1 MKKSGGLLTYRIFR
15 ACGRKRKRIEEMY
28 TETYVGEGY
37 SPANSQPPASASS
50 ILVADCGTV
59 FTKVSLLGLVEGQYR
74 LMARGEAPT
83 TAAPPHQD
91 ITKGIIQAINEIEFI
106 TGRHF
111 VDNGRLISPEQPSG
125 DGSDL
130 FVGTISAGGPI
141 RLVVLGAV
149 NPKLEELVT
158 QAVSGL
164 YTEISAL
171 PAPSYQAVTTVS
183 PLSLGANAMSNTTP
197 GVPEQW
203 TPERRDFEWKRQLA
217 RISELQPHAAVIVG
231 HADSPAGPTSLQEAC
246 QLVINAVQ
254 ELNNSHNGSAPAKSG
269 QNDAGSVHLP
279 VLYAGAPQYVEAVRR
294 MLDGFAEVTRV
305 ESLVSQ
311 DQLGPTSMAA
321 TALYER
327 EVIRHIPG
335 YDHMLSWSSSSPVA
349 TASSLS
355 SLVRF
360 LAQHYAMNV
369 TALDV
374 GGTTTTVMMAG
385 EHGEFLPFVSAGIGV
400 GPGLGAVLEKAGSQ
414 RVARWLPFR
423 ISEDELRQYVL
434 NRMLHPQVIPTNL
447 RDLQIGQ
454 AFAREAI
461 ILTVEATKQN
471 QFNQF
476 DADLILATG
485 GVLAHAP
492 MFGQAALMLLD
503 SLQPRGVT
511 SMVLDRTMLISQ
523 LGAVAT
529 VAPIAAVQVN
539 ENDAVMHRLGTCVIP
554 YGDLPQGQV
563 AIRVGI
569 EYSNG
574 RQVTADVMSGSIEII
589 PLRINEQA
597 LLTLY
602 PAPTVDVGLGP
613 GERARAAEEID
624 GGLVGL
630 VIDARG
636 RPIIF
641 PTDEAERHARLLQW
655 MQVVGA

>member
-1 MKKSGGLLTYRIFR
+1 
-15 ACGRKRKRIEEMY
+15 MY
-28 TETYVGEGY
+28 TETKLGEGQ
-37 SPANSQPPASASS
+37 SPASNRNPASANS
-50 ILVADCGTV
+50 IMVVDCGSV

-83 TAAPPHQD
+83 SLTAPNED
-91 ITKGIIQAINEIEFI
+91 ITRGIIQAINRIEYI

-111 VDNGRLISPEQPSG
+111 VSGGQMISPERPTG
-125 DGSDL
+125 DGVDV
-130 FVGTISAGGPI
+130 FVATVSVGGPM
-141 RLVVLGAV
+141 RVVVLGGVSAA
-149 NPKLEELVT
+149 LEELAT

-164 YTEISAL
+164 YAEAYAI
-171 PAPSYQAVTTVS
+171 PAPTYKAASA
-183 PLSLGANAMSNTTP
+183 SNSMP
-197 GVPEQW
+197 QSSW
-203 TPERRDFEWKRQLA
+203 TPERLASEWGRQLE
-217 RISELQPHAAVIVG
+217 RMRELQPQAVLIVG
-231 HADSPAGPTSLQEAC
+231 SADDPAGATALQEAC

-254 ELNNSHNGSAPAKSG
+254 TGSLKAFSNGKATASG
-269 QNDAGSVHLP
+269 TSQNGRAARQLP
-279 VLYAGAPQYVEAVRR
+279 VLYTGAPQYIDAVRG
-294 MLDGFAEVTRV
+294 MLNGFAEVTRIDA
-305 ESLVSQ
+305 LTSQ
-311 DQLGPTSMAA
+311 AQLAPVSMAT

-327 EVIRHIPG
+327 DVIQYLPG
-335 YDHMLSWSSSSPVA
+335 YERMRSWSAGAPVA

-369 TALDV
+369 TAVDV
-374 GGTTTTVMMAG
+374 GGVTTTIMMAS
-385 EHGEFLPFVSAGIGV
+385 ERGEFIPMVHTGIGV
-400 GPGLGAVLEKAGSQ
+400 GPSIGAVLEKAGPK
-414 RVARWLPFR
+414 RVVRWLPFS
-423 ISEDELRQYVL
+423 IGEEELRQYVL
-434 NRMLHPQVIPTNL
+434 NRTQHPQVVPTSQ
-447 RDLQIGQ
+447 RDIQIAQ

-461 ILTVEATKQN
+461 ILALEAADHAHLE
-471 QFNQF
+471 QF

-492 MFGQAALMLLD
+492 KFGQAMLMLLD
-503 SLQPRGVT
+503 ALQPCGVT

-539 ENDAVMHRLGTCVIP
+539 ENDAVVHRLGTCVVP
-554 YGDLPQGQV
+554 FGTLPPGQL
-563 AIRVGI
+563 AIRVGV

-574 RQVTADVMSGSIEII
+574 RQVTIDVMSGSLEII
-589 PLRINEQA
+589 PLRVNEQA

-636 RPIIF
+636 RPLIF
-641 PTDEAERHARLLQW
+641 PSNEAERQARLLQW
-655 MQVVGA
+655 MQVLGG

>member
-1 MKKSGGLLTYRIFR
+1 
-15 ACGRKRKRIEEMY
+15 
-28 TETYVGEGY
+28 
-37 SPANSQPPASASS
+37 
-50 ILVADCGTV
+50 
-59 FTKVSLLGLVEGQYR
+59 
-74 LMARGEAPT
+74 MARGEAPT
-83 TAAPPHQD
+83 TAAAPHQD
-91 ITKGIIQAINEIEFI
+91 ITKGIVQAINEIEFI

-111 VDNGRLISPEQPSG
+111 VADGRLISPEQSSG
-125 DGSDL
+125 DGADL
-130 FVGTISAGGPI
+130 FISTMSAGGPI
-141 RLVVLGAV
+141 RLLVIGAV
-149 NPKLEELVT
+149 DSAIEDLAA

-164 YTEISAL
+164 YAETFAL
-171 PAPSYQAVTTVS
+171 PSPSYLVATRS
-183 PLSLGANAMSNTTP
+183 APLSVGAGAMASSTP
-197 GVPEQW
+197 GIQGQW
-203 TPERRDFEWKRQLA
+203 TPDRIDLEWERQLV
-217 RISELQPHAAVIVG
+217 RIRELQPHAALIVG
-231 HADSPAGPTSLQEAC
+231 LADGPAGPTPLQEAC
-246 QLVINAVQ
+246 QLVNNAVQ
-254 ELNNSHNGSAPAKSG
+254 ELNKSLNGSASATSG
-269 QNDAGSVHLP
+269 SQDTSIVPLP

-294 MLDGFAEVTRV
+294 MLNGYAEVTRV
-305 ESLVSQ
+305 ETLVSQ
-311 DQLGPTSMAA
+311 EQLGPTSMAA

-327 EVIRHIPG
+327 EVIRRIPG
-335 YDHMLSWSSSSPVA
+335 YDHMLSWSSSVPVA

-369 TALDV
+369 TAVDA

-385 EHGEFLPFVSAGIGV
+385 ERGEFLPLVSAGLGV
-400 GPGLGAVLEKAGSQ
+400 GPGLGAVLEKAGLQ
-414 RVARWLPFR
+414 RIARWLPFR
-423 ISEDELRQYVL
+423 ITEDELRQYVL
-434 NRMLHPQVIPTNL
+434 NRMLHPQVIPTSL

-461 ILTVEATKQN
+461 ILTVEATKQY

-485 GVLAHAP
+485 GVLAHTP
-492 MFGQAALMLLD
+492 KFGQAALMLLD
-503 SLQPRGVT
+503 ALQPRGVT

-529 VAPIAAVQVN
+529 IAPIAAVQVN

-554 YGDLPQGQV
+554 YGDLPQGRV

-574 RQVTADVMSGSIEII
+574 RQVTAEVMSGSIEII

-602 PAPTVDVGLGP
+602 PASTVDVGLGP

-636 RPIIF
+636 RPLVF
-641 PTDEAERHARLLQW
+641 PTDETERHARIVQW
-655 MQVVGA
+655 MQVFGV

>member
-1 MKKSGGLLTYRIFR
+1 
-15 ACGRKRKRIEEMY
+15 MY
-28 TETYVGEGY
+28 TETYLGEGQ
-37 SPANSQPPASASS
+37 SPASSHRPASASS

-83 TAAPPHQD
+83 TAAAPHQD
-91 ITKGIIQAINEIEFI
+91 ITKGIVQAINEIEFI

-111 VDNGRLISPEQPSG
+111 VADGRLISPEQSSG
-125 DGSDL
+125 DGADL
-130 FVGTISAGGPI
+130 FISTMSAGGPI
-141 RLVVLGAV
+141 RLLVIGAV
-149 NPKLEELVT
+149 DSALEDLAA

-164 YTEISAL
+164 YAETFAL
-171 PAPSYQAVTTVS
+171 PSPSYLVATRS
-183 PLSLGANAMSNTTP
+183 APLSVGAGAMASSTP
-197 GVPEQW
+197 GIQGQW
-203 TPERRDFEWKRQLA
+203 TPDRIDLEWERQLV
-217 RISELQPHAAVIVG
+217 RIRELQPHAALIVG
-231 HADSPAGPTSLQEAC
+231 LADGPAGPTPLQEAC
-246 QLVINAVQ
+246 QLVNNAVQ
-254 ELNNSHNGSAPAKSG
+254 ELNKSLNGSASATSSS
-269 QNDAGSVHLP
+269 QDASIVPLP

-294 MLDGFAEVTRV
+294 MLNGYAEVTRV
-305 ESLVSQ
+305 ETLVSQ
-311 DQLGPTSMAA
+311 EQLGPTSMAA

-327 EVIRHIPG
+327 EVIRRIPG
-335 YDHMLSWSSSSPVA
+335 YDHMLSWSSSVPVA

-369 TALDV
+369 TAVDA

-385 EHGEFLPFVSAGIGV
+385 ERGEFLPLVSAGLGV
-400 GPGLGAVLEKAGSQ
+400 GPGLGAVLEKAGLQ
-414 RVARWLPFR
+414 RIARWLPFR
-423 ISEDELRQYVL
+423 ITEDELRQYVL
-434 NRMLHPQVIPTNL
+434 NRMLHPQVIPTSL

-461 ILTVEATKQN
+461 ILTVEATKQY

-485 GVLAHAP
+485 GVLAHTP
-492 MFGQAALMLLD
+492 KFGQAALMLLD
-503 SLQPRGVT
+503 ALQPRGVT

-529 VAPIAAVQVN
+529 IAPIAAVQVN

-554 YGDLPQGQV
+554 YGDLPQGRV

-574 RQVTADVMSGSIEII
+574 RQVTAEVMSGSIEII

-602 PAPTVDVGLGP
+602 PASTVDVGLGP

-636 RPIIF
+636 RPLVF
-641 PTDEAERHARLLQW
+641 PTDETERHARIVQW
-655 MQVVGA
+655 MQVFGV

>member
-1 MKKSGGLLTYRIFR
+1 
-15 ACGRKRKRIEEMY
+15 MY
-28 TETYVGEGY
+28 TETYLGEGQ
-37 SPANSQPPASASS
+37 SPASSRSPATANS

-83 TAAPPHQD
+83 TASAPHKD
-91 ITKGIIQAINEIEFI
+91 ITKGIVQAINEIEFV

-111 VDNGRLISPEQPSG
+111 LDDGRLISPEQPSG

-130 FVGTISAGGPI
+130 FISTISAGGPM
-141 RLVVLGAV
+141 RLLVVGAV
-149 NPKLEELVT
+149 NPALEDLT
-158 QAVSGL
+158 MQAVSGL
-164 YTEISAL
+164 YAETCAL
-171 PAPSYQAVTTVS
+171 PTPSYLAATNEAQ
-183 PLSLGANAMSNTTP
+183 TP
-197 GVPEQW
+197 PGTQSQW
-203 TPERRDFEWKRQLA
+203 TQERINVEWERQLW
-217 RISELQPHAAVIVG
+217 RIRDLNPHAALIVG
-231 HADSPAGPTSLQEAC
+231 LADGPAGPTPLQEAC
-246 QLVINAVQ
+246 QIIINAVQ
-254 ELNNSHNGSAPAKSG
+254 ELKQPGNGSATSTP
-269 QNDAGSVHLP
+269 GSNPIGSTQLP
-279 VLYAGAPQYVEAVRR
+279 VLFAGAPQYVEAVQR
-294 MLDGFAEVTRV
+294 MLNGYAEVTRV
-305 ESLVSQ
+305 EALASQ
-311 DQLGPTSMAA
+311 EQLGSTSMAA

-327 EVIRHIPG
+327 EVIRNVPG
-335 YDHMLSWSSSSPVA
+335 YSHMLSWSSSAPVA
-349 TASSLS
+349 TATSLS

-360 LAQHYAMNV
+360 LAQHYSMNV
-369 TALDV
+369 TAVDA

-385 EHGEFLPFVSAGIGV
+385 EHGEFLPLVSSGIGV
-400 GPGLGAVLEKAGSQ
+400 GPGLGTVLEKAGIQ
-414 RVARWLPFR
+414 RVSRWLPFR
-423 ISEDELRQYVL
+423 ITEEELRQYVL
-434 NRMLHPQVIPTNL
+434 NRMLHPQVIPESL

-461 ILTVEATKQN
+461 ILTVEATKQYR
-471 QFNQF
+471 FNQF

-485 GVLAHAP
+485 GALAHTP
-492 MFGQAALMLLD
+492 KFGQATLMLLD
-503 SLQPRGVT
+503 ALQPRGVT

-554 YGDLPQGQV
+554 YGDLPQGQI
-563 AIRVGI
+563 ALRVGI

-574 RQVTADVMSGSIEII
+574 RQVTAEVMTGSIEII

-597 LLTLY
+597 MLTLY

-636 RPIIF
+636 RPLVF
-641 PTDEAERHARLLQW
+641 PRDETERYARLEQW
-655 MQVVGA
+655 MQVFGS

>member
-1 MKKSGGLLTYRIFR
+1 
-15 ACGRKRKRIEEMY
+15 MY
-28 TETYVGEGY
+28 TETYLGEGQ
-37 SPANSQPPASASS
+37 SPASSHRPASASS

-83 TAAPPHQD
+83 TTAAPHQD
-91 ITKGIIQAINEIEFI
+91 ITKGIVQAINEIEFI

-111 VDNGRLISPEQPSG
+111 VADGRLISPEQSSG
-125 DGSDL
+125 DGADL
-130 FVGTISAGGPI
+130 FISTMSAGGPI
-141 RLVVLGAV
+141 RLLVIGAV
-149 NPKLEELVT
+149 DSALEDLAA

-164 YTEISAL
+164 YAETFAL
-171 PAPSYQAVTTVS
+171 PSPSYLVATRS
-183 PLSLGANAMSNTTP
+183 APLSVGAGAMASSTP
-197 GVPEQW
+197 GIQGQW
-203 TPERRDFEWKRQLA
+203 TPDRINLEWERQLL
-217 RISELQPHAAVIVG
+217 RIRELQPHAALIVG
-231 HADSPAGPTSLQEAC
+231 LADGPAGPTPLQEAC
-246 QLVINAVQ
+246 QLVNNAVQ
-254 ELNNSHNGSAPAKSG
+254 ELTKSLNGSASATSSS
-269 QNDAGSVHLP
+269 QDASIVPLP

-294 MLDGFAEVTRV
+294 MLNGYAEVTRV
-305 ESLVSQ
+305 ETLVSQ
-311 DQLGPTSMAA
+311 EQLGPTSMAA

-327 EVIRHIPG
+327 EVIRRIPG
-335 YDHMLSWSSSSPVA
+335 YDHMLSWSSSVPVA

-369 TALDV
+369 TAVDA

-385 EHGEFLPFVSAGIGV
+385 ERGEFLPLVSAGLGV
-400 GPGLGAVLEKAGSQ
+400 GPGLGAVLEKAGLQ
-414 RVARWLPFR
+414 RIARWLPFR
-423 ISEDELRQYVL
+423 ITEDELRQYVL
-434 NRMLHPQVIPTNL
+434 NRMLHPQVIPTSL

-461 ILTVEATKQN
+461 ILTVEATKQY

-485 GVLAHAP
+485 GVLAHTP
-492 MFGQAALMLLD
+492 KFGQAALMLLD
-503 SLQPRGVT
+503 ALQPRGVT

-529 VAPIAAVQVN
+529 IAPIAAVQVN

-554 YGDLPQGQV
+554 YGDLPQGRV

-574 RQVTADVMSGSIEII
+574 RQVTAEVMSGSIEII

-602 PAPTVDVGLGP
+602 PASTVDVGLGP

-636 RPIIF
+636 RPLVF
-641 PTDEAERHARLLQW
+641 PTDETERHARIVQW
-655 MQVVGA
+655 MQVFGV

>member
-1 MKKSGGLLTYRIFR
+1 
-15 ACGRKRKRIEEMY
+15 MY
-28 TETYVGEGY
+28 TETYLGEGH
-37 SPANSQPPASASS
+37 SPASSRTPASTSS

-83 TAAPPHQD
+83 TAVAPYQD

-111 VDNGRLISPEQPSG
+111 VADGRMISPEQPSG

-130 FVGTISAGGPI
+130 FVATISAGGPI

-149 NPKLEELVT
+149 NPKLEELAT

-164 YTEISAL
+164 YAETCAL
-171 PAPSYQAVTTVS
+171 PAPSYLAATS
-183 PLSLGANAMSNTTP
+183 SAPLSVGSGALTSSAA
-197 GVPEQW
+197 GIQGQW
-203 TPERRDFEWKRQLA
+203 TPARKDLEWERQLE
-217 RISELQPHAAVIVG
+217 RIRELRPHAALIVG
-231 HADSPAGPTSLQEAC
+231 LTDNPAGPSPLQEAC
-246 QLVINAVQ
+246 QLVINAIQ
-254 ELNNSHNGSAPAKSG
+254 ELTNTHNGSAPAKSG
-269 QNDAGSVHLP
+269 HNDAGSVHLP

-294 MLDGFAEVTRV
+294 MLNGHAEVTRV
-305 ESLVSQ
+305 ETLVSQ

-327 EVIRHIPG
+327 EVIRRIPG
-335 YDHMLSWSSSSPVA
+335 YDHLLSWSSSAPVA

-369 TALDV
+369 TAVDV

-400 GPGLGAVLEKAGSQ
+400 GPGLGGVLEKAGPQ

-423 ISEDELRQYVL
+423 ITEDELRQYVL
-434 NRMLHPQVIPTNL
+434 NRMLHPQVIPTSL

-461 ILTVEATKQN
+461 ILTVEATRHN

-492 MFGQAALMLLD
+492 KFGQAALILLD
-503 SLQPRGVT
+503 ALQPRGVT

-602 PAPTVDVGLGP
+602 PASTVDVGLGP

-636 RPIIF
+636 RPLVF
-641 PTDEAERHARLLQW
+641 PTDEVERHARLLQW
-655 MQVVGA
+655 MQVIGA

>member
-1 MKKSGGLLTYRIFR
+1 
-15 ACGRKRKRIEEMY
+15 MY
-28 TETYVGEGY
+28 TETYLGEGQ
-37 SPANSQPPASASS
+37 SPASSHRPASASS

-83 TAAPPHQD
+83 TTAAPHQD
-91 ITKGIIQAINEIEFI
+91 ITKGIVQAINEIEFI

-111 VDNGRLISPEQPSG
+111 VADGRLISPEQSSG
-125 DGSDL
+125 DGADL
-130 FVGTISAGGPI
+130 FISTMSAGGPI
-141 RLVVLGAV
+141 RLLVIGAV
-149 NPKLEELVT
+149 DSALEDLAA

-164 YTEISAL
+164 YAETFAL
-171 PAPSYQAVTTVS
+171 PSPSYLVATRS
-183 PLSLGANAMSNTTP
+183 APLSVGAGAMASSTP
-197 GVPEQW
+197 GIQGQW
-203 TPERRDFEWKRQLA
+203 TPDRIDLEWERQLL
-217 RISELQPHAAVIVG
+217 RIRELQPHAALIVG
-231 HADSPAGPTSLQEAC
+231 LADGPAGPTPLQEAC
-246 QLVINAVQ
+246 QLVNNAVQ
-254 ELNNSHNGSAPAKSG
+254 ELNKSLNGSASATSSS
-269 QNDAGSVHLP
+269 QDASIVPLP

-294 MLDGFAEVTRV
+294 MLNGYAEVTRV
-305 ESLVSQ
+305 ETLVSQ
-311 DQLGPTSMAA
+311 EQLGPTSMAA

-327 EVIRHIPG
+327 EVIRRIPG
-335 YDHMLSWSSSSPVA
+335 YDHMLSWSSSAPVA

-369 TALDV
+369 TAVDA

-385 EHGEFLPFVSAGIGV
+385 ERGEFLPLVSAGLGV
-400 GPGLGAVLEKAGSQ
+400 GPGLGAVLEKAGLQ
-414 RVARWLPFR
+414 RIARWLPFR
-423 ISEDELRQYVL
+423 ITEDELRQYVL
-434 NRMLHPQVIPTNL
+434 NRMLHPQVIPTSL

-461 ILTVEATKQN
+461 ILTVEATKQY

-492 MFGQAALMLLD
+492 KFGQAALMLLD
-503 SLQPRGVT
+503 ALQPRGVT

-529 VAPIAAVQVN
+529 IAPIAAVQVN

-554 YGDLPQGQV
+554 YGDLPQGRV

-574 RQVTADVMSGSIEII
+574 RQVTAEVMSGSIEII

-602 PAPTVDVGLGP
+602 PASTVDVGLGP

-636 RPIIF
+636 RPLVF
-641 PTDEAERHARLLQW
+641 PTDETERHARIVQW
-655 MQVVGA
+655 MQVFGV

>member
-1 MKKSGGLLTYRIFR
+1 MF
-15 ACGRKRKRIEEMY
+15 
-28 TETYVGEGY
+28 TETYVGGGQ
-37 SPANSQPPASASS
+37 SPTSSHASASASS

-59 FTKVSLLGLVEGQYR
+59 FTKVSLLGLVEGQFR

-83 TAAPPHQD
+83 TCAAPYHD
-91 ITKGIIQAINEIEFI
+91 ITKGVIQAINEIEYI

-111 VDNGRLISPEQPSG
+111 VTDGRIISPEQPTG
-125 DGSDL
+125 DGTDL
-130 FVGTISAGGPI
+130 FVATVSAGEPL
-141 RLVVLGAV
+141 RLIVLGAV
-149 NPKLEELVT
+149 SPALEKLTT

-164 YTEISAL
+164 HAETYAL
-171 PAPSYQAVTTVS
+171 PSTSYQAATMQAPPSVRAGS
-183 PLSLGANAMSNTTP
+183 MSAAAGAR
-197 GVPEQW
+197 GQW
-203 TPERRDFEWKRQLA
+203 TQERIDLEWERQFE
-217 RISELQPHAAVIVG
+217 RIRELQPHAALIVG
-231 HADSPAGPTSLQEAC
+231 LADGPAGPIPLQEAC
-246 QLVINAVQ
+246 QLVIKAVKEVNEQ
-254 ELNNSHNGSAPAKSG
+254 QNGSASTRTAQHESSIR
-269 QNDAGSVHLP
+269 QLP
-279 VLYAGAPQYVEAVRR
+279 VIYAGAPQFVEAVRR
-294 MLDGFAEVTRV
+294 MLNGYAEVTRV
-305 ESLVSQ
+305 EALVSQ
-311 DQLGPTSMAA
+311 EQLGPTSMAA

-327 EVIRHIPG
+327 DVIQHIPG
-335 YDHMLSWSSSSPVA
+335 YNHMRSWSSSIPVA
-349 TASSLS
+349 SASSLS

-360 LAQHYAMNV
+360 LAQHYSMNV
-369 TALDV
+369 TAVDA
-374 GGTTTTVMMAG
+374 GGTTTTIMMAG
-385 EHGEFLPFVSAGIGV
+385 ERGEFIPLVNTEIGV
-400 GPGLGAVLEKAGSQ
+400 GPSLGNVLERVGRQ
-414 RVARWLPFR
+414 RIARWLPFS
-423 ISEDELRQYVL
+423 ITEDELRQFVL
-434 NRMLHPQVIPTNL
+434 NHTLHPQVIPTSL

-461 ILTVEATKQN
+461 ILTVEATKQHH
-471 QFNQF
+471 FEQF

-492 MFGQAALMLLD
+492 KFGQAVLMLLD
-503 SLQPRGVT
+503 ALQPRGVT

-554 YGDLPQGQV
+554 YGDLPRGQV
-563 AIRVGI
+563 AIRVGL

-574 RQVTADVMSGSIEII
+574 RQVTAEVMTGSIEII

-636 RPIIF
+636 RPLVF
-641 PTDEAERHARLLQW
+641 PTNETERQARLLQW
-655 MQVVGA
+655 LQVIGA